1 MFQSAVIHVQKA
13 EFFKAFVFSLT
24 GNKVLHPKKMNE
36 KEKCLCKQNSGIV
49 LIDKLVVVYTGY
61 LVYEIF
67 EGPFWTEWLNEDHK
81 VLINDKVKL
90 HHRED
95 VRMLQR

>member
-1 MFQSAVIHVQKA
+1 
-13 EFFKAFVFSLT
+13 
-24 GNKVLHPKKMNE
+24 MNE
-36 KEKCLCKQNSGIV
+36 KEKFLCKQNSGIV

-95 VRMLQR
+95 VRMPQEIKQVLQSLPGLGVKLQQTLGGPGEGVQQVL